1 MPNPGIDFRDPASI
15 KNWAI
20 ELANACGG
28 SKIMF
33 GNIKKPNPTKANALL
48 EQFAVAYNTQL
59 IGEDNND
66 TDTKG
71 EEE

>member
-1 MPNPGIDFRDPASI
+1 MPNDGINFRDPASI

-33 GNIKKPNPTKANALL
+33 GNIKKPIPTKANALL

-59 IGEDNND
+59 IGEVKDD
-66 TDTKG
+66 AGKA

>member
-1 MPNPGIDFRDPASI
+1 MPNDGINFRDPASI

-20 ELANACGG
+20 QLANACGG

-59 IGEDNND
+59 IGEEKND
-66 TDTKG
+66 AGET

>member
-1 MPNPGIDFRDPASI
+1 MPNDGINFRDPASI

-59 IGEDNND
+59 IGEVKDD
-66 TDTKG
+66 DGKA

>member
-1 MPNPGIDFRDPASI
+1 MPNDGINFRDPASI

-59 IGEDNND
+59 IGEVKDD
-66 TDTKG
+66 AGKA

>member
-1 MPNPGIDFRDPASI
+1 MPNDGIDFRDPASI

-20 ELANACGG
+20 QLANACGG

-59 IGEDNND
+59 IGEVKDD
-66 TDTKG
+66 PGKA

>member
-1 MPNPGIDFRDPASI
+1 MPNDGIDFRDPASI

-20 ELANACGG
+20 QLANACGG

-59 IGEDNND
+59 IGEVKDD
-66 TDTKG
+66 PGKT

>member
-1 MPNPGIDFRDPASI
+1 MPNDVINFRDPATI

-48 EQFAVAYNTQL
+48 EQFAIAYNTQL
-59 IGEDNND
+59 IGEEKDD
-66 TDTKG
+66 AGKT

>member
-1 MPNPGIDFRDPASI
+1 
-15 KNWAI
+15 
-20 ELANACGG
+20 
-28 SKIMF
+28 MF

-59 IGEDNND
+59 IGEVKDD
-66 TDTKG
+66 AGKA

>member
-1 MPNPGIDFRDPASI
+1 MPNDGINFRDPASI

-59 IGEDNND
+59 IGEEKDD
-66 TDTKG
+66 TG
-71 EEE
+71 EAEEE

>member
-1 MPNPGIDFRDPASI
+1 MPNDGINFRDPASI

-33 GNIKKPNPTKANALL
+33 GNIKKPNPTKANSLL
-48 EQFAVAYNTQL
+48 EQFAIAYNTQL
-59 IGEDNND
+59 IGEEKDD
-66 TDTKG
+66 TG
-71 EEE
+71 EAEEE

>member
-1 MPNPGIDFRDPASI
+1 MPNDGINFRDPATI

-59 IGEDNND
+59 IGEVKDD
-66 TDTKG
+66 AGKT

>member
-1 MPNPGIDFRDPASI
+1 MPNDGINFRDPASI

-59 IGEDNND
+59 IGEEKDD
-66 TDTKG
+66 TGKA

>member
-1 MPNPGIDFRDPASI
+1 MPNDGINFRDPASI

-48 EQFAVAYNTQL
+48 EQFAIAYNTQL
-59 IGEDNND
+59 IGEEKDD
-66 TDTKG
+66 TG
-71 EEE
+71 EAEEE

>member
-1 MPNPGIDFRDPASI
+1 MPNDGIDFRDPASI

-20 ELANACGG
+20 QLANACGG

-59 IGEDNND
+59 IGEEKND
-66 TDTKG
+66 AGET

>member
-1 MPNPGIDFRDPASI
+1 MPNDGIDFRDPATI

-59 IGEDNND
+59 IGEVKDD
-66 TDTKG
+66 AGKT

>member
-1 MPNPGIDFRDPASI
+1 MPNDGINFRDPASI

-20 ELANACGG
+20 QLANACGG

-59 IGEDNND
+59 IGEVKDD
-66 TDTKG
+66 PGKT

>member
-1 MPNPGIDFRDPASI
+1 MPNDGIDFRDPASI

-20 ELANACGG
+20 QLANACGG

-59 IGEDNND
+59 IGEVKDD
-66 TDTKG
+66 AGK

>member
-1 MPNPGIDFRDPASI
+1 MPNDGIDFRDPATI

-59 IGEDNND
+59 IGEVKDD
-66 TDTKG
+66 AGKA